1 MDASMGAGN
10 HPPLRK
16 EVPLMKKLISI
27 LLAAMM
33 LLTLALPVLAEE
45 ETPALGGETLGG
57 WTVYSEDPTTI
68 PEDVKACFDKALE
81 GLVGCTYDPIALLA
95 TQVVSGTNYCLLC
108 RCTVVT
114 PDAPESFVMMYIYQ
128 SLEGECSILSIQ
140 DVVFDAGI

>member
-1 MDASMGAGN
+1 
-10 HPPLRK
+10 
-16 EVPLMKKLISI
+16 MKKLMAI

-33 LLTLALPVLAEE
+33 MLTLALPVLAEGSSSE
-45 ETPALGGETLGG
+45 ETASLGGTTVGG
-57 WTVYSEDPTTI
+57 WTVYSEDPTAI
-68 PEDVKACFDKALE
+68 PDEVKECFDKALD

-114 PDAPESFVMMYIYQ
+114 PDAPECFVLMYLYKN
-128 SLEGECSILSIQ
+128 LEGECSILSIQ